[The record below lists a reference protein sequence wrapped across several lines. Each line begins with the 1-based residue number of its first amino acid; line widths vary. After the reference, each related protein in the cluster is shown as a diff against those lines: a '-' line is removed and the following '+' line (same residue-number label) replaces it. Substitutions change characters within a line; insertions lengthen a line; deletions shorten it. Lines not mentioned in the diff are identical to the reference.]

1 MTDTQN
7 LIHPARLR
15 KAIHATAGLMD
26 ADDARCT
33 ATYGAPL
40 GIPVSFVVG
49 LIHEATHGPHAAW
62 AKEWA
67 ALAAAGSLAAANA
80 WADGLVVL
88 ERAVFDVLFPE
99 GLRSQTLKA
108 DEVRAVADRLSSQ
121 H

>member
-15 KAIHATAGLMD
+15 EAIHATAGLMD
-26 ADDARCT
+26 ADDARCI
-33 ATYGAPL
+33 AAYGAPL

-67 ALAAAGSLAAANA
+67 ALAADSLAAANA
-80 WADGLVVL
+80 WADDLVSL
-88 ERAVFDVLFPE
+88 KRAAFDVLFPE

-121 H
+121 R